1 MDNYRPILPKPN
13 SETHRINVLFSQI
26 QHQLLQEGFASQEV
40 KGKDL
45 RWLIVYSQTD
55 IVDTE
60 SGPSQAARILI
71 DKDGNFQFQVFLVTL
86 GRGTVQDA
94 SFRDYLMQ
102 MKLES
107 DYTVCPGILKQ
118 YNEIK
123 NDIRRKPINLRLWA
137 GNKRS
142 DSLDCQ
148 LWFNPKLLERRYG
161 KYACMPCQLLLK
173 SLRQSK
179 KRAKNRSALPKKTPP
194 KNTPLAHMT
203 PRTKGKVLRKK
214 RTQLF
219 KMKKKLQTHEK
230 YMCTLNEDQSSQM
243 NDIMSKIGDNFS
255 AELDTLF
262 KENSQ
267 GDILRKIWEHDKNNS
282 KQIFNKDQK
291 KNKPGKSG
299 NRFSVITLRIA
310 LAIFSRSKA
319 AYEALKSLEMISL
332 PSVSSL
338 KQYMRAKGPMYERME
353 EEKTK
358 YAELCKLKLAANMPV
373 PLHEGALIFD
383 EVKVTANIYWNSKS
397 NKFIGHALTHD
408 DMSSLHDIYQ
418 ELSED
423 DKTKKASYILQFLW
437 RDVVANV
444 DIIGP
449 YYTSQEGLDHKFIM
463 SCVMETMHLF
473 YLYDFQIVLLIC
485 DGASANLKL
494 LKLLC
499 SGDCGVFHIKENEG
513 GWDAI
518 FNLYNR
524 EKSCAER
531 GEVRRVPD
539 LLYSYVFRD
548 KWTRLNV
555 KASKT
560 MQQDHVISEIKEFI
574 QTNPNDKCSLELT
587 VQYLQACN
595 KMFENGILSHTA
607 IKSADSVVLHNID
620 EGFHFFMGWCDD
632 AVLQHINIFSNKVTQ
647 FLAWQTWDLTR
658 LMVYGFKWFIR
669 DFFQR
674 HPNTHHYIIPVR
686 LNGNAVETLFSQL
699 KYSAGGQLSATNYAT
714 ARSSILMK
722 KVVKGHTVKD
732 QDYRNVPLGLFSQT
746 PLRKK

>member
-1 MDNYRPILPKPN
+1 
-13 SETHRINVLFSQI
+13 
-26 QHQLLQEGFASQEV
+26 
-40 KGKDL
+40 
-45 RWLIVYSQTD
+45 
-55 IVDTE
+55 
-60 SGPSQAARILI
+60 
-71 DKDGNFQFQVFLVTL
+71 
-86 GRGTVQDA
+86 
-94 SFRDYLMQ
+94 MQ

-118 YNEIK
+118 NNEIK

-513 GWDAI
+513 IRRYEVPVKFRNIYTGGDVHVLVCPSHQLKNLIAALYSSRRVGKKNFQFGDTHFGWDAI

-524 EKSCAER
+524 EKSRAER

-620 EGFHFFMGWCDD
+620 EGFHFLWAGVTMPYC
-632 AVLQHINIFSNKVTQ
+632 NI
-647 FLAWQTWDLTR
+647 LT
-658 LMVYGFKWFIR
+658 
-669 DFFQR
+669 
-674 HPNTHHYIIPVR
+674 
-686 LNGNAVETLFSQL
+686 FSQI
-699 KYSAGGQLSATNYAT
+699 K
-714 ARSSILMK
+714 
-722 KVVKGHTVKD
+722 
-732 QDYRNVPLGLFSQT
+732 
-746 PLRKK
+746 